1 MKRRTAVRVISFCV
15 TAALIFAGF
24 ALKSRTETKNY
35 RLQIQNGYSRSLE
48 ELLSGVN
55 NISVILKKAEYT
67 SSAKQMSNMAAHLLT
82 ESENAKNA
90 LSNLPNGG
98 ELTVLNRFLSQ
109 VGNYAMSVSKS
120 LADGKEN
127 AEYAENIRLLKNT
140 AEKIS
145 DELLSELT
153 EEYVY
158 AKVTMKGMSIDRI
171 SDIAVTAEIS
181 SLAVTTTLSALR
193 CFIDAAISSVKT
205 VVITLTPNDFAIG
218 IITLASPD
226 APAFIRSVLPSFMPP
241 S

>member
-55 NISVILKKAEYT
+55 NISLILKKAEYT
-67 SSAKQMSNMAAHLLT
+67 SSAKQLSNMAAQLLT

-145 DELLSELT
+145 D
-153 EEYVY
+153 
-158 AKVTMKGMSIDRI
+158 AIDRK
-171 SDIAVTAEIS
+171 
-181 SLAVTTTLSALR
+181 
-193 CFIDAAISSVKT
+193 SV
-205 VVITLTPNDFAIG
+205 V
-218 IITLASPD
+218 
-226 APAFIRSVLPSFMPP
+226 
-241 S
+241 